1 MAEGRAESAKRHYR
15 EAGRADAAALLMGP
29 ADTPALMALR
39 AEAGREVEAA
49 AAEEL
54 QAR

>member
-1 MAEGRAESAKRHYR
+1 
-15 EAGRADAAALLMGP
+15 MGP